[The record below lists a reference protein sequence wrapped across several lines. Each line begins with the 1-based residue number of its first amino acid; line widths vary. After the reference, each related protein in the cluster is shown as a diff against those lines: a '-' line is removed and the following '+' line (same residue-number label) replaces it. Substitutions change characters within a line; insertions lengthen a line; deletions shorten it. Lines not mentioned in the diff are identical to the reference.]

1 MNRETPELDHRGLFK
16 CRDCHRGT
24 LFGLILYFFIG
35 CKVNTPSI
43 YLQQYSWEVLL
54 RV

>member
-1 MNRETPELDHRGLFK
+1 MNRETPELDHGGLFDVATAGVAP
-16 CRDCHRGT
+16 CSGEYS
-24 LFGLILYFFIG
+24 IFFIG